1 MTVSI
6 VIPHRNR
13 CAFLERLLQSIA
25 AQRLPEG
32 MTLEAVVVD
41 NGSEDGSV
49 ETARRA
55 GCRVLELG
63 RNEGVSRALNR
74 GIEAAAG
81 QWIALV
87 NNDVELSPDWVAQ
100 LLEALSSPAAET
112 ANGLWFATGKTLN
125 DQNRGFID
133 GAGDAICRGGASWR
147 LGHDRADG
155 PLFDAVRQTYFPS
168 ATATVFRRDFF
179 ARIGGLEESF
189 FAYLEDI
196 DLGLRAAIEDLP
208 GLYVPS
214 AVAYHRG
221 SATAG
226 VWSGQSVEWMTCH
239 QLLLLAKFYPARLML
254 RFFRP
259 ILTAQLLWATLAVSR
274 GRASHWARGFWRG
287 LRGFSR
293 LRRASASIRG
303 RGERL
308 GGVLCAMEA
317 EIARVQQATRWDTYW
332 RWYFRLAPLAEKR
345 A

>member
-1 MTVSI
+1 L
-6 VIPHRNR
+6 
-13 CAFLERLLQSIA
+13 LERLLQSMA
-25 AQRLPEG
+25 VQRLPQG
-32 MTLEAVVVD
+32 VTLEAVVVD
-41 NGSEDGSV
+41 NGSDDGSV
-49 ETARRA
+49 EMARRA

-63 RNEGVSRALNR
+63 GNEGVSRALNR
-74 GIEAAAG
+74 GIEAATG

-87 NNDVELSPDWVAQ
+87 NNDVELSPDWVAR
-100 LLEALSSPAAET
+100 LLEVLSAPAAET
-112 ANGLWFATGKTLN
+112 GRGLWFATGKTLN

-133 GAGDAICRGGASWR
+133 GTGDAVCRGGASWR
-147 LGHDRADG
+147 LGHGRADG
-155 PLFDAVRQTYFPS
+155 PLFDDLRQTYFPS
-168 ATATVFRRDFF
+168 ATATLFRRDFF
-179 ARIGGLEESF
+179 ERVGGLEESF

-254 RFFRP
+254 RYCRP
-259 ILTAQLLWATLAVSR
+259 ILAAQLLWVTLAVSR
-274 GRASHWARGFWRG
+274 GRAAHWARGFWRG
-287 LRGFSR
+287 LRGFWR
-293 LRRASASIRG
+293 LRRASESIRR

-308 GGVLCAMEA
+308 GSVLCATEA

-332 RWYFRLAPLAEKR
+332 RWYFRLAPVAEKR
-345 A
+345 V

>member
-13 CAFLERLLQSIA
+13 CALLERLLQSIH

-32 MTLEAVVVD
+32 VSLDVVVVD
-41 NGSEDGSV
+41 NGSEDNSV

-55 GCRVLELG
+55 GCRVLELSG
-63 RNEGVSRALNR
+63 NEGVSRAVNR
-74 GIEAAAG
+74 GIEASSG
-81 QWIALV
+81 EWIALV
-87 NNDVELSPDWVAQ
+87 NNDVELSPGWMAE
-100 LLEALSSPAAET
+100 LLAAVGSPPREAAK
-112 ANGLWFATGKTLN
+112 LWFATGKTLN
-125 DQNRGFID
+125 DQDRGLID
-133 GAGDAICRGGASWR
+133 GTGDAICRGGASWR
-147 LGHDRADG
+147 LGHGRADG
-155 PLFDAVRQTYFPS
+155 PLFDAVRRTYFPS
-168 ATATVFRRDFF
+168 ATAAIFRRGFF
-179 ARIGGLEESF
+179 ERVGGLEESF

-196 DLGLRAAIEDLP
+196 DLGLRAAMEDLP

-226 VWSGQSVEWMTCH
+226 IWSGASVEWMTCH

-254 RFFRP
+254 RFLRP
-259 ILTAQLLWATLAVSR
+259 ILAAQLLWATLAISR
-274 GRASHWARGFWRG
+274 GRASSWARGFWRG

-293 LRRASASIRG
+293 LRRASASIRS

-308 GGVLCAMEA
+308 AGVLCAMEA
-317 EIARVQQATRWDTYW
+317 EIARVQKATRWDTYW
-332 RWYFRLAPLAEKR
+332 RWYFRLAPLAEKQ

>member
-25 AQRLPEG
+25 AQRLPQGVALE
-32 MTLEAVVVD
+32 TLVVD

-49 ETARRA
+49 EAARRA
-55 GCRVLELG
+55 GCRVLELSG
-63 RNEGVSRALNR
+63 NEGVSRALNR
-74 GIEAAAG
+74 GIKAAAG

-87 NNDVELSPDWVAQ
+87 NNDVELSPDWVGR
-100 LLEALSSPAAET
+100 LLEALSSPEAAAT
-112 ANGLWFATGKTLN
+112 GGVWFATGKTLN

-147 LGHDRADG
+147 LGNGRADG
-155 PLFDAVRQTYFPS
+155 PLFDAARQTYFPS
-168 ATATVFRRDFF
+168 ATAALFRRDFF
-179 ARIGGLEESF
+179 ERIGGFEESF

-208 GLYVPS
+208 GLYVPG

-239 QLLLLAKFYPARLML
+239 QLLLLAKFYPARLLL

-259 ILTAQLLWATLAVSR
+259 ILAAQLLWATLAMSR
-274 GRASHWARGFWRG
+274 GRATNWALGFWRG
-287 LRGFSR
+287 LRSFSR
-293 LRRASASIRG
+293 LRRASQSLRSH
-303 RGERL
+303 GERL
-308 GGVLCAMEA
+308 DGVLCAMEA